1 MRLVAVAVAVNAT
14 ATAAAAVSVVEI
26 RISNAVRETRMHA
39 TWGSSGRG

>member
-14 ATAAAAVSVVEI
+14 ATAAVSVVEI

-39 TWGSSGRG
+39 TWGSSGQG